1 MVAREKTKRMKLIY
15 QDLKQGCCC
24 AVLLLGLICVGCG
37 PSNRGKWELIHNE
50 NFPHAAAFDPIFF
63 NDKGEGWVLAW
74 AELDKVRDKG
84 KTWTPVLTNQNGD
97 SGKAFYSFTFR
108 TAKVGFVVGTQKK
121 GAGYTVLILQ
131 TSDGGETWQDRPA
144 DVKPES
150 DFNKAPRL
158 QGVTFCGDKSGWAVG
173 EHLILHTIDGG
184 QTWQTQQSN
193 VNGNDRLFTVAC
205 ASPERAWA
213 VGTGGLMLRTSD
225 AGSTWTHQEIGTK
238 DTLMRVR
245 FFGESGWI
253 VGGAYGKSQVFR
265 TTDGGETW
273 QPQQLPI
280 TKALLFDIFFRGTH
294 GWIAGE
300 AGTLLHSADSGQ
312 TWEQE
317 KVPTTENLTSLF
329 FLSPNQ
335 GWAGGEK
342 LTLLR
347 FSN

>member
-1 MVAREKTKRMKLIY
+1 MNYEKLSWKYRLF
-15 QDLKQGCCC
+15 
-24 AVLLLGLICVGCG
+24 VLLAGLIFLGCNS
-37 PSNRGKWELIHNE
+37 SNRGKWELIHNE
-50 NFPHAAAFDPIFF
+50 NFPHAAALGPIVF
-63 NDKGEGWVLAW
+63 NDNDEGWALTW
-74 AELDKVRDKG
+74 AELDKLHDKG
-84 KTWTPVLTNQNGD
+84 KTWTPVLTNVNAD
-97 SGKAFYSFTFR
+97 RAFYSFTF
-108 TAKVGFVVGTQKK
+108 TTPKVGFVVGTQKNRD
-121 GAGYTVLILQ
+121 GHTVLILQ

-150 DFNKAPRL
+150 DFNKAPAL
-158 QGVTFCGDKSGWAVG
+158 QSIAFCGEKSGWAVG

-193 VNGNDRLFTVAC
+193 VISDDRLFTVAC

-213 VGTGGLMLRTSD
+213 VGTGGLMLWTSD
-225 AGSTWTHQEIGTK
+225 AGATWTRQEIGTK
-238 DTLMRVR
+238 DDLMRVR
-245 FFGESGWI
+245 FFGDSGWI
-253 VGGAYGKSQVFR
+253 VGGAYGRSIVFR
-265 TTDGGETW
+265 TIDGGGTW
-273 QPQQLPI
+273 QPQQLPV
-280 TKALLFDIFFRGTH
+280 TKAFLFDIFFRGTH

-312 TWEQE
+312 TWAQE

-329 FLSPNQ
+329 FLSPSQ